1 MAPVFQTI
9 ADLDGALSALLEEET
24 RRKRNSGMRAKSE
37 TGKDH
42 GVLGL
47 FKKGACASCRS
58 GVWDSLTMHQ
68 DTTMIRRT

>member
-9 ADLDGALSALLEEET
+9 AELDGALSALLEEET

-47 FKKGACASCRS
+47 FKKGACK
-58 GVWDSLTMHQ
+58 L
-68 DTTMIRRT
+68 